1 LKIRYSDLPPALRNL
16 MDNMVS
22 RVEEKL
28 SPEDAAK
35 ATESVKGF
43 MSGSDL
49 YSQADISSQMAKM
62 LRLLT

>member
-1 LKIRYSDLPPALRNL
+1 
-16 MDNMVS
+16 MDTMVS

-28 SPEDAAK
+28 GTEDAAK

-49 YSQADISSQMAKM
+49 YSQSDISSQMAKM